1 MPRNQKPK
9 SPLGAILQSL
19 KNDIPRSSL
28 DNAIE
33 RAAGEPG
40 APVAPSIAAKPA
52 ALTPGAQQA
61 PTGGQGQN
69 GNRNGQHRRGG
80 RGHGGQGGNRP
91 PMAGGRPQGAPSAP
105 GARPE
110 GGAGPRHGSRPS
122 YQYPEHK
129 RRGKQPSQGEIGGH
143 REPAPKKRTGPM
155 IPPPEEGV
163 YRIIP
168 LGGVEEVGK
177 NLTAI
182 ETKDDIIVI
191 DAGMQ
196 FAGDDTPGIDY
207 IIPNTTYL
215 EERKD
220 KIRAMFITHGHLDH
234 IGGLPLVL
242 ARIGN
247 PPVYSRNLTVLL
259 MKKRQAEFP
268 HLPPLNAIVVNNED
282 TITVGKMRV
291 KFFGVTHTVPDSM
304 GILLETPHGW
314 IVNPG
319 DYKLDQVDGIVS
331 DAEEKQYSVFDHH
344 KTLLLMTDSTN
355 VENEGF
361 ALPEIKVHQGL
372 ERLIRANKGGRL
384 IIAAFASHITRLI
397 KIIEIAELLG
407 KKVVLEGR
415 SMKTNMEVSIEAGLL
430 KPKPDTLITLDE
442 MDNFPP
448 DRIIMLMTGA
458 QGEEFAA
465 LNRAAQKTH
474 KKFILK
480 KNDTIILS
488 ASIVPGNEV
497 QVAKMKDG
505 LARQGVNIVTYRT
518 SGEDYV
524 HATGHGNR
532 EDIKWLHRKVNE
544 KFFIPIHGS
553 HYMLQSHKRL
563 AHELGIPDANIVVPD
578 NGSIIEI
585 SADGTKMTLRKEK
598 APSGLM
604 MVDGF
609 TVGDEQEVVIRD
621 RQMLAQDGMFV
632 IVATIDQKTG
642 KLLKSPD
649 IISRGF
655 VYLKESQDLLHEAR
669 QIVKR
674 SLEENSG
681 GPMPINFEVLRGTLG
696 DNLSKF
702 LFQKTAK
709 RPLVIPVLL
718 AV

>member
-19 KNDIPRSSL
+19 KSDIPRSSL
-28 DNAIE
+28 DSAIE
-33 RAAGEPG
+33 RAAGEP
-40 APVAPSIAAKPA
+40 AASITPRPQPVS
-52 ALTPGAQQA
+52 
-61 PTGGQGQN
+61 GQPVQNGQN
-69 GNRNGQHRRGG
+69 RPYNAQGGKRRRGG
-80 RGHGGQGGNRP
+80 RGNGNGQRNRP
-91 PMAGGRPQGAPSAP
+91 PLAAGAH
-105 GARPE
+105 PE
-110 GGAGPRHGSRPS
+110 GKREGQAGPRHGSRPS

-129 RRGKQPSQGEIGGH
+129 RRSKAPAGDIGGH

-196 FAGDDTPGIDY
+196 FASDETPGIDY

-215 EERKD
+215 EERKE
-220 KIRAMFITHGHLDH
+220 KIRAVFITHGHLDH

-247 PPVYSRNLTVLL
+247 PPVYSRQLSVLL
-259 MKKRQAEFP
+259 MKKRQTEFP
-268 HLPPLNAIVVNNED
+268 HLPPLNAIVVDNND

-331 DAEEKQYSVFDHH
+331 DAEEKQYSIFDKN

-372 ERLIRANKGGRL
+372 ERIIRANKGGRL

-397 KIIEIAELLG
+397 KIIEIAEMLG

-430 KPKPDTLITLDE
+430 KPKPDTLITLEE

-474 KKFILK
+474 KKFILSK
-480 KNDTIILS
+480 SDSIILS

-497 QVAKMKDG
+497 AVAKMKDG

-563 AHELGIPDANIVVPD
+563 VHEIGLVPDHNVIVPD

-585 SADGTKMTLRKEK
+585 SADGQKMTLRKEK

-632 IVATIDQKTG
+632 IVATIDAKSG

-655 VYLKESQDLLHEAR
+655 VYLKESQDILHEAR

-674 SLEENSG
+674 SLEETS
-681 GPMPINFEVLRGTLG
+681 GPMPVDFEVLRGALG